1 MQIHVARG
9 GQQSGP
15 YTEEQV
21 RDMVRSGL
29 LSAADLGW
37 HEGMAEWAPLHTIAG
52 LGVPP
57 PTGTA
62 AAMVTGAG
70 GPPAD
75 RMKRLVATVLD
86 ALIVWGTAGM
96 AFGMGFFSGAG
107 FDGATGLHWGVGLLS
122 GFGLMAIVWL
132 GLLVWQCYLLADR
145 GQTIGKIVMGL
156 RIVRFEDGG
165 NPGFVKAVLLRTFL
179 WALITA
185 IPVVG
190 TLAGIVGILF
200 IFRDDQRC
208 LHDHIAGTRVVNA

>member
-1 MQIHVARG
+1 MQIHVAKS

-15 YTEEQV
+15 YTLEQV
-21 RDMVRSGL
+21 QNMVRSGL

-57 PTGTA
+57 PTGA
-62 AAMVTGAG
+62 AATPMGAG

-75 RMKRLVATVLD
+75 RVKRLVATVLD
-86 ALIVWGTAGM
+86 GLIFAVTAGM
-96 AFGMGFFSGAG
+96 AFGMGFLSGAG
-107 FDGATGLHWGVGLLS
+107 FHWGVGLLS
-122 GFGLMAIVWL
+122 GFGLMSIVWL
-132 GLLVWQCYLLADR
+132 GMLVCQCYLLAIR

-179 WALITA
+179 WAIITA
-185 IPVVG
+185 VPVVG
-190 TLAGIVGILF
+190 TLVGVVGILF

-208 LHDHIAGTRVVNA
+208 LHDHLAGTRVVNA